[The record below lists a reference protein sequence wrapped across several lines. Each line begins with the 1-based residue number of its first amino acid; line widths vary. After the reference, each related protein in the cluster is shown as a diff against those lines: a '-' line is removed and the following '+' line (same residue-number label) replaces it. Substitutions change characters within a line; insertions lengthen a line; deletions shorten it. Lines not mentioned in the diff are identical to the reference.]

1 MMTFDKILRNAITK
15 VQSLKDK
22 RNPIEDN
29 NSTRDIKKSNTL
41 VLSLNPKSYKAFV

>member
-29 NSTRDIKKSNTL
+29 NSTRDIKK